1 MIVVVDEY
9 GADKWVKPEKDLA
22 VTIPA
27 NLELPV
33 ASASSLLPTII
44 FSLLASMV
52 IPAPT
57 CMISE
62 LGSKVIVWVPIVKI
76 PVILALP
83 VTSRAKP
90 DFAVV
95 PIPIFLVVWIPTES
109 TTQSSSLTAPIN
121 FLVDDSYLRNLPST
135 NAVSLSTSSKNSRRT
150 SPPPPCS

>member
-1 MIVVVDEY
+1 MVVVEEY
-9 GADKWVKPEKDLA
+9 GATNWSNPVKDLA

-27 NLELPV
+27 NLALPV
-33 ASASSLLPTII
+33 ESATSLSPTII
-44 FSLLASMV
+44 FWLVASIV

-57 CMISE
+57 CITSA
-62 LGSKVIVWVPIVKI
+62 LGSKVIVFVPMVNI

-121 FLVDDSYLRNLPST
+121 FLVDDWYLRILPSI

>member
-1 MIVVVDEY
+1 MMVVDEY
-9 GADKWVKPEKDLA
+9 GADKWVNPEKDLA

-44 FSLLASMV
+44 FSLLASIVM
-52 IPAPT
+52 PAPT
-57 CMISE
+57 CIISA
-62 LGSKVIVWVPIVKI
+62 LGSKVMVWVPMVRI

-83 VTSRAKP
+83 VTSRAKS